1 MEMEMETE
9 SFFLDTVAKPHT
21 EEREKIAQIFYEFI
35 ELTHLYESAVETVKT
50 QLNIYDSEFSIK
62 FKRNPIHSIESR
74 VKSPQSIIEKLQRK
88 GLTPSA
94 KSAQANLM
102 DIAGV
107 RVVCY
112 YIDDIYA
119 IAELLSVRDDYKVVK
134 IKDYIKNPKPSGYR
148 SLHMIV
154 MIPVYLATSRHE
166 IPVEIQIRTI
176 AMDFWA
182 ALEHQLHYK
191 TNVVVPP
198 ELKTELKEIADTI
211 SDTDMRMQAIYDQ
224 INRLGMPEENSE

>member
-1 MEMEMETE
+1 MESEN
-9 SFFLDTVAKPHT
+9 FFLDTVVKPQS
-21 EEREKIAQIFYEFI
+21 EERERIAQVFYEFI

-74 VKSPQSIIEKLQRK
+74 VKSPQSILEKLQRK

-107 RVVCY
+107 RVICY

-119 IAELLSVRDDYKVVK
+119 ILELLSMRDDYKIVK

-148 SLHMIV
+148 SLHVIV
-154 MIPVYLATSRHE
+154 MIPVYLAASRHE
-166 IPVEIQIRTI
+166 IPVEIQVRTI

-191 TNVVVPP
+191 TDAVVPP

-211 SDTDMRMQAIYDQ
+211 SDTDLRMQDIYDK
-224 INRLGMPEENSE
+224 INHLGLPPEEDAEE

>member
-1 MEMEMETE
+1 MIELHR
-9 SFFLDTVAKPHT
+9 F
-21 EEREKIAQIFYEFI
+21 FYEFI

-74 VKSPQSIIEKLQRK
+74 VKSPQSILEKLQRK
-88 GLTPSA
+88 GLIPSA

-107 RVVCY
+107 RVICY

-119 IAELLSVRDDYKVVK
+119 ILELLSMRDDYKIVK

-148 SLHMIV
+148 SLHVIV
-154 MIPVYLATSRHE
+154 MIPVYLAASRHE
-166 IPVEIQIRTI
+166 IPVEIQVRHHCHGFLGNIGTSTALQNRCRCTPRTQ
-176 AMDFWA
+176 DRTQGNCRYY
-182 ALEHQLHYK
+182 L
-191 TNVVVPP
+191 
-198 ELKTELKEIADTI
+198 
-211 SDTDMRMQAIYDQ
+211 
-224 INRLGMPEENSE
+224 

>member
-1 MEMEMETE
+1 
-9 SFFLDTVAKPHT
+9 
-21 EEREKIAQIFYEFI
+21 
-35 ELTHLYESAVETVKT
+35 
-50 QLNIYDSEFSIK
+50 
-62 FKRNPIHSIESR
+62 
-74 VKSPQSIIEKLQRK
+74 
-88 GLTPSA
+88 
-94 KSAQANLM
+94 M

-119 IAELLSVRDDYKVVK
+119 IAELLSIRDDYKVVK

-191 TNVVVPP
+191 TDVVVPP

-224 INRLGMPEENSE
+224 INRLGMPEEDSD